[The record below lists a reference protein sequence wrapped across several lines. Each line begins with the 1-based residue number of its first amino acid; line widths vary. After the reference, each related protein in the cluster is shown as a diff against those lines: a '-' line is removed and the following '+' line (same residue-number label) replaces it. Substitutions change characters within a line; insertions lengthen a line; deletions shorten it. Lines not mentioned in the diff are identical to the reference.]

1 MVKKTLC
8 FALLCLMGSNLIA
21 GNEMYFKK
29 VEIRTSFGAA
39 EQGNNGNLVVD
50 SDEIRFVDNKGREY
64 FSIPSDSVNDLFY
77 SRVSGRRIGAA
88 ILITPLL
95 LFSKGKKHYLTI
107 GFDDS
112 RDMVGAV
119 EFKLHKSNYRGILRA
134 VEAVSDVTVEFEQ
147 EGIKDEKE
155 NIAERKAAE
164 NDGKAK
170 IEFISDP
177 EGADIEIE
185 GAYAGATPRTKS
197 LDPGE
202 YQIKIELKGYKK
214 WEKKIIVEEGEEFSV
229 RATLEKD

>member
-1 MVKKTLC
+1 
-8 FALLCLMGSNLIA
+8 
-21 GNEMYFKK
+21 
-29 VEIRTSFGAA
+29 
-39 EQGNNGNLVVD
+39 
-50 SDEIRFVDNKGREY
+50 
-64 FSIPSDSVNDLFY
+64 
-77 SRVSGRRIGAA
+77 
-88 ILITPLL
+88 
-95 LFSKGKKHYLTI
+95 
-107 GFDDS
+107 
-112 RDMVGAV
+112 MVGAV

-155 NIAERKAAE
+155 NIAARKAAE

-177 EGADIEIE
+177 EGADIEIA

-202 YQIKIELKGYKK
+202 YEIKIQLKGYKN
-214 WEKKIIVEEGEEFSV
+214 WEKKIVVEEGEEFSV

>member
-1 MVKKTLC
+1 
-8 FALLCLMGSNLIA
+8 MGSNLIA

>member
-1 MVKKTLC
+1 
-8 FALLCLMGSNLIA
+8 MGSNLIA

-229 RATLEKD
+229 RATLEKN